1 MSQTIDYHVD
11 PIPAFTDNYIWC
23 LHNQHTAYVVDP
35 GDPAPVQAFLQQQQ
49 LQLAGILIT
58 HHHRDHTGG
67 IESLLASHSGIR
79 VIGPANSDINGI
91 NVAVDEGDTIELGE
105 FDVNLQV
112 IRVPGH
118 TLDHIAYHDQQ
129 SVFCG
134 DTLFSAGCG
143 RLFEGTYEQLWSSLQ
158 KIRALPCERIYCT
171 HEYTLANL
179 KFAQHIDT
187 NNPTLDTY
195 SHWCNK
201 RREMNLPTLPTTMSM
216 QRQINPFLRA
226 DEPSLQQA
234 ITAAGGNIN
243 NELDAFTWL
252 RQAKDRF

>member
-1 MSQTIDYHVD
+1 MPHTVEYDIH

-23 LHNQHTAYVVDP
+23 LYDQHVAYVVDP
-35 GDPAPVQAFLQQQQ
+35 GDAGPVHAFLQQHR

-67 IESLLASHSGIR
+67 IELLVSAYPKAR
-79 VIGPANSDINGI
+79 VFGPANSDIKGI
-91 NVAVDEGDTIELGE
+91 TKAVDEGDTVDLSELNIQLR
-105 FDVNLQV
+105 VL
-112 IRVPGH
+112 RVPGH
-118 TLDHIAYHDQQ
+118 TLDHIAYYDDS

-143 RLFEGTYEQLWSSLQ
+143 RLFEGTHEQLWASL
-158 KIRALPCERIYCT
+158 KTLRALPCERIYCT

-179 KFAQHIDT
+179 KFAQCIDT
-187 NNPTLDTY
+187 NNPTLNAY
-195 SHWCNK
+195 AHWCSK
-201 RREMNLPTLPTTMSM
+201 RRTMDLPTLPTTMSM

-226 DEPSLQQA
+226 DDPSIQQA
-234 ITAAGGNIN
+234 ITAAGGDIN
-243 NELDAFTWL
+243 NEVDAFTWL